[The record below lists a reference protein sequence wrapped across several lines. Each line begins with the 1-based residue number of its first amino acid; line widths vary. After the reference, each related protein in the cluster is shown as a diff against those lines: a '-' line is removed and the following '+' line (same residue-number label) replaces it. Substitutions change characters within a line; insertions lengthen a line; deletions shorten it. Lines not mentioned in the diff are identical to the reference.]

1 MSSSGRT
8 SPVPAQRPPIAV
20 WNPVRDVWEGGQTDL
35 FTGLS
40 DVWSETWPASG
51 MTRSGVLS
59 ALPTSVPLI
68 SESACSLL
76 ATPQANLG
84 SCRGSQ
90 PPQKRR
96 EGGHSVSLADQIE
109 HLVP

>member
-1 MSSSGRT
+1 MERSVWWNKSRDCWETEQMDLLSGR
-8 SPVPAQRPPIAV
+8 Q
-20 WNPVRDVWEGGQTDL
+20 
-35 FTGLS
+35 
-40 DVWSETWPASG
+40 DVWSATWPVLG

-59 ALPTSVPLI
+59 ELPTLVPRT
-68 SESACSLL
+68 SESDFSLL

-84 SCRGSQ
+84 SCGGSQ

-109 HLVP
+109 HLAH

>member
-1 MSSSGRT
+1 MEHL
-8 SPVPAQRPPIAV
+8 VWWNQR
-20 WNPVRDVWEGGQTDL
+20 RDCWETEQMDL
-35 FTGLS
+35 FS
-40 DVWSETWPASG
+40 EQPVVWSETWPQSG
-51 MTRSGVLS
+51 MTHNGVLL
-59 ALPTSVPLI
+59 ALPTSAPLT
-68 SESACSLL
+68 SESVFSLL

-84 SCRGSQ
+84 SCGGSQ

>member
-1 MSSSGRT
+1 MDLLSGRQ
-8 SPVPAQRPPIAV
+8 A
-20 WNPVRDVWEGGQTDL
+20 
-35 FTGLS
+35 
-40 DVWSETWPASG
+40 VWSETWPASG
-51 MTRSGVLS
+51 MTRSGVLRE
-59 ALPTSVPLI
+59 LPMSVPLT

-84 SCRGSQ
+84 SCGGSQ

-96 EGGHSVSLADQIE
+96 EGGHSVSLADHIE

>member
-1 MSSSGRT
+1 MDLLSGR
-8 SPVPAQRPPIAV
+8 Q
-20 WNPVRDVWEGGQTDL
+20 
-35 FTGLS
+35 

-51 MTRSGVLS
+51 MTRNGVLS
-59 ALPTSVPLI
+59 ELPTAAPLT
-68 SESACSLL
+68 SESGFSLL

-84 SCRGSQ
+84 SCGGSQ

-109 HLVP
+109 HLAH

>member
-1 MSSSGRT
+1 MEHLVWWNSSRDCWEGEQMDLLSGRQ
-8 SPVPAQRPPIAV
+8 A
-20 WNPVRDVWEGGQTDL
+20 
-35 FTGLS
+35 
-40 DVWSETWPASG
+40 VWSETWPALG
-51 MTRSGVLS
+51 MTRNGVLL
-59 ALPTSVPLI
+59 ALPTSVPLT

-84 SCRGSQ
+84 SCGGSQ

-109 HLVP
+109 HLAH

>member
-1 MSSSGRT
+1 MEPT
-8 SPVPAQRPPIAV
+8 V
-20 WNPVRDVWEGGQTDL
+20 WWNKNRDCWETEQMDL
-35 FTGLS
+35 LS
-40 DVWSETWPASG
+40 ERQAVWSETWPQSA
-51 MTRSGVLS
+51 MTRNGVLRE
-59 ALPTSVPLI
+59 LPTSVPLT

-84 SCRGSQ
+84 SCGGSQ
-90 PPQKRR
+90 TPEKRR

>member
-1 MSSSGRT
+1 MEHL
-8 SPVPAQRPPIAV
+8 VWWNQR
-20 WNPVRDVWEGGQTDL
+20 RDCWETEQIDL
-35 FTGLS
+35 FS
-40 DVWSETWPASG
+40 AQPVVWSAIWPPSG

-59 ALPTSVPLI
+59 ALPTLAPLT

-84 SCRGSQ
+84 SCGGSQ

-109 HLVP
+109 HLAL

>member
-1 MSSSGRT
+1 MERS
-8 SPVPAQRPPIAV
+8 V
-20 WNPVRDVWEGGQTDL
+20 WWNKSRDCWETEQMDL
-35 FTGLS
+35 FYGQQA
-40 DVWSETWPASG
+40 VWSEIWPASG

-59 ALPTSVPLI
+59 ELPTSAPLI
-68 SESACSLL
+68 NESACSLL

-84 SCRGSQ
+84 SCGGSQ